1 MDNLKCVLDK
11 YSFWV
16 GLFIFSYHTTKLNIV
31 RFVFLGVLLLV
42 TKYCHI
48 VIHIILSFYT
58 DSLDILLLGLE
69 LEC

>member
-1 MDNLKCVLDK
+1 VLNK
-11 YSFWV
+11 
-16 GLFIFSYHTTKLNIV
+16 FIACELLGWFIYVFLPFSTTKLNIV

-58 DSLDILLLGLE
+58 DSLDIFLLGLE
-69 LEC
+69 QEC